1 MIEVHITI
9 KRTGVTFVIFS
20 PVIYIWLLN
29 ILSKKAFSMTLEKV
43 LFSRHCGVK
52 SEVCSLF
59 HNEKAAGY
67 ISFK

>member
-29 ILSKKAFSMTLEKV
+29 ILSKKAFSMTLEMF
-43 LFSRHCGVK
+43 FSADTA
-52 SEVCSLF
+52 E
-59 HNEKAAGY
+59 
-67 ISFK
+67 